1 MGYSNKSTGYPN
13 RDRGQE
19 KQVDSLSGA
28 RLRHDPLFLCFHAL
42 AGAALLFIIAPI
54 LGLLLHSSPS
64 ELTETAMDREVR
76 ESIWLTLWTSMSAT
90 LLLSVVAVPLG
101 YVLAR
106 EKFPMRGFVTALI
119 DIPIVI
125 PHSAAGIAVLGLLGT
140 DFIGT
145 KLGIMAA
152 MAFVSVPYL
161 ISAARE
167 GFAAVPERLE
177 RAAFTLGAS
186 RARVFFT
193 ISRPLAW
200 RARVSGLILMW
211 GRGMSEF
218 GAVLIIA
225 YKPTVTPILIWE
237 RFGEYGLSYARPLA
251 LLFIGIC
258 LILFVAVRVIT
269 WRGPNVNR

>member
-1 MGYSNKSTGYPN
+1 
-13 RDRGQE
+13 
-19 KQVDSLSGA
+19 
-28 RLRHDPLFLCFHAL
+28 
-42 AGAALLFIIAPI
+42 
-54 LGLLLHSSPS
+54 
-64 ELTETAMDREVR
+64 
-76 ESIWLTLWTSMSAT
+76 
-90 LLLSVVAVPLG
+90 
-101 YVLAR
+101 
-106 EKFPMRGFVTALI
+106 MRGLVTALI

-167 GFAAVPERLE
+167 GFAAIPERLE
-177 RAAFTLGAS
+177 RAAYTLGAS
-186 RARVFFT
+186 SARVFFT
-193 ISRPLAW
+193 ISLPLAW
-200 RARVSGLILMW
+200 RAIVSGLILMW

-237 RFGEYGLSYARPLA
+237 RFGEFGLSYARPLA
-251 LLFIGIC
+251 LLFIGVC
-258 LILFVAVRVIT
+258 LILFVAVRLIT
-269 WRGPNVNR
+269 WRGSDADR

>member
-1 MGYSNKSTGYPN
+1 MAS
-13 RDRGQE
+13 
-19 KQVDSLSGA
+19 VSGA
-28 RLRHDPLFLCFHAL
+28 RLRQDPLFLCFHAL
-42 AGAALLFIIAPI
+42 AGAALLFIVAP
-54 LGLLLHSSPS
+54 LVGLLLRSSPA

-76 ESIWLTLWTSMSAT
+76 ESIWLTLWTSMAAT
-90 LLLSVVAVPLG
+90 LALSVVAVPLG

-106 EKFPMRGFVTALI
+106 RKFPLRGLVTAII

-140 DFIGT
+140 DIIGT

-167 GFAAVPERLE
+167 GFAAIPERLE

-193 ISRPLAW
+193 ISLPLAW
-200 RARVSGLILMW
+200 RAIVSGLILKR

-258 LILFVAVRVIT
+258 LVLFVAVRLIT
-269 WRGPNVNR
+269 WRGTDADR